1 MDDEE
6 QGIDALEPH
15 APLATPRRPTR
26 HPGSATVT
34 QTKPRRPNPRP
45 DMNFTPVRNGM
56 DYLISAV
63 KNLTEGSS
71 PPSDRDLKY
80 AVLHLQAATEVLLKA
95 RLVREHWSLV
105 FKDPGSADR
114 AVFETGRFESC
125 NIAATIHRLE
135 KIAQVAISEDEQKA
149 IRGLADTR
157 NALTHYGHTANAY
170 AVEAQAAE
178 VLGFLLTFISRQL
191 HPVLSSE
198 GRGVAETM
206 NVLRMKLSGIETL
219 VKKRMNQLSGELAPL
234 AKRTVTCPDCRQWAL
249 VVGGDREGTLVISDA
264 LLTCRF
270 CLQEWTDLAQAAS
283 EYAWIVFGE
292 DDFFGA
298 RNCGDCGS
306 KGGFVRAFIADEKT
320 REKFI
325 CFECGSV
332 RMAGRA
338 TQHSR
343 RVTTHD

>member
-1 MDDEE
+1 M
-6 QGIDALEPH
+6 
-15 APLATPRRPTR
+15 
-26 HPGSATVT
+26 S
-34 QTKPRRPNPRP
+34 
-45 DMNFTPVRNGM
+45 FTPVRNGM
-56 DYLISAV
+56 DYLVSAV

-114 AVFETGRFESC
+114 AVFETGKFESC
-125 NIAATIHRLE
+125 NIVATIHRLE
-135 KIAQVAISEDEQKA
+135 KIAQVTISEDEQKA

-157 NALTHYGHTANAY
+157 NALTHYGHSANAY
-170 AVEAQAAE
+170 RVEAQAAE

-198 GRGVAETM
+198 GQGVATTM
-206 NVLRMKLSGIETL
+206 DVLRMKLSGIEAL
-219 VKKRMNQLSGELAPL
+219 VKRRMNQLSGELAPL

-249 VVGGDREGTLVISDA
+249 VVGGDREGALVVSDA
-264 LLTCRF
+264 ILTCRF
-270 CLQEWTDLAQAAS
+270 CLQDWTDLTQAAS
-283 EYAWIVFGE
+283 EYAWVVFGE

-298 RNCGDCGS
+298 RNCGDCDG
-306 KGGFVRAFIADEKT
+306 KGVFVRAFIADDKT

-332 RMAGRA
+332 RITKEQTRPRER
-338 TQHSR
+338 SC
-343 RVTTHD
+343 